1 MHCYFFFKDN
11 IPYEMWG
18 FLQYIL
24 PILEQKKSV
33 LSYVFFG
40 MGLP

>member
-1 MHCYFFFKDN
+1 MKCDVELH
-11 IPYEMWG
+11 WG